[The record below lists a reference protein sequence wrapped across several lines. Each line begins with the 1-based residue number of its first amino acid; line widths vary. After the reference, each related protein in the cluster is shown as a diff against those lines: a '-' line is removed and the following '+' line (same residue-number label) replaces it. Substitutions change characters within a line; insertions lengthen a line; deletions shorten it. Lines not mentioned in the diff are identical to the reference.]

1 MKTALEIVGIFY
13 VVCILIVLGACVVE
27 YIRHSVSKEEQD
39 QFFANIEEFRR
50 DFN

>member
-1 MKTALEIVGIFY
+1 MKTVLELVGLIW
-13 VVCILIVLGACVVE
+13 VICILVVLGACVVE
-27 YIRHSVSKEEQD
+27 YFRHSVSKEEQD